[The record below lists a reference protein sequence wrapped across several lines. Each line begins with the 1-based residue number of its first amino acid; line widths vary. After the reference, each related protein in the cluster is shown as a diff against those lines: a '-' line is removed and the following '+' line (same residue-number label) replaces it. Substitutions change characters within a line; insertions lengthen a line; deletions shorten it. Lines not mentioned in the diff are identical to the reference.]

1 MLGTFLII
9 ALFVFIAFLDEKLK
23 TIKSNRDALLG
34 EEWDFTKPISK
45 K

>member
-9 ALFVFIAFLDEKLK
+9 ALFVLIVYLDAKLK
-23 TIKSNRDALLG
+23 TLKSNRDALLG
-34 EEWDFTKPISK
+34 EEWDFTRPVSK